1 MNQSAATNEDRR
13 VTSRKI
19 SPSNLRLYCPQLN
32 LTRCRPIN
40 LSTRGAFLDFVPE
53 HAYVGRRVQLVF
65 SVAEASAIKLIRVWA
80 VVVNLR
86 GGLPA
91 LQFSCPRLQRHLRH
105 LIGWTRM
112 K

>member
-1 MNQSAATNEDRR
+1 MNQTAASDEERR
-13 VTSRKI
+13 GTSRKN

-40 LSTRGAFLDFVPE
+40 LSTRGAYLDTVPE

-65 SVAEASAIKLIRVWA
+65 SVAEKNTVKLIRVWA
-80 VVVNLR
+80 VVV
-86 GGLPA
+86 
-91 LQFSCPRLQRHLRH
+91 HLSNEG
-105 LIGWTRM
+105 IGFGFTHKYRSVHTA